1 VELDRSIKV
10 HLLPYHRL
18 GETKYERLEKP
29 SAIFSTEPPSDARMA
44 ELQHVFASFGLTAVI
59 GG

>member
-1 VELDRSIKV
+1 
-10 HLLPYHRL
+10 LPYHRL

-29 SAIFSTEPPSDARMA
+29 SATFSAEPPSEARMA
-44 ELQHVFASFGLTAVI
+44 ELQQMFASCGLTAVI